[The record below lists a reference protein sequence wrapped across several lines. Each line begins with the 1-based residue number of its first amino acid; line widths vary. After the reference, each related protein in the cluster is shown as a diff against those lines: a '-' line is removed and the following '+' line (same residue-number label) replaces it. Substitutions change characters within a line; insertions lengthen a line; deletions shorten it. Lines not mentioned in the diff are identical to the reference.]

1 MELLDATLWAVGM
14 ALIGAIVFG
23 LLGLVSGTDETATIA
38 PITLLVILLGVPPA
52 GVFAFFMAAIASAGG
67 PIQTSPAAI
76 TAAAKRGFSARK
88 P

>member
-38 PITLLVILLGVPPA
+38 PVTLPSTSSWTATPTELAPVISSSRTVA
-52 GVFAFFMAAIASAGG
+52 
-67 PIQTSPAAI
+67 
-76 TAAAKRGFSARK
+76 
-88 P
+88 